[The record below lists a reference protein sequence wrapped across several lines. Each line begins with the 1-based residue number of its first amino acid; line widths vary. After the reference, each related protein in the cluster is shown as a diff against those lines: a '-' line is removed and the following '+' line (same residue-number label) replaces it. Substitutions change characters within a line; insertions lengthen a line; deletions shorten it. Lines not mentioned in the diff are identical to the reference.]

1 VRSTE
6 KIKKLIRNLNLDVY
20 TNSEADQSVLSE
32 LLQAQEKSHETG
44 PVFASLKIR
53 RKTMF
58 DRKRPWK
65 IAALVAAVIG
75 AGAISVV
82 AVNIGRYYYRGT
94 TDDGTHVFHSEDWEN
109 VVTLDE
115 VADVEQTRQDLE
127 EIEVLRQEDKRE
139 LLKVEIT
146 MTDDILEKRVHVYK
160 YELADGRIID
170 MREGMPGGAYAFAG
184 KPRGEEYR
192 QLRKAGPGE
201 DLGPY
206 EETVEG
212 RVFSFTR
219 ERHCLS
225 DGTEVVYSAGYPKND
240 Q

>member
-1 VRSTE
+1 MRSTE
-6 KIKKLIRNLNLDVY
+6 KIKKLIRNLSLDVY
-20 TNSEADQSVLSE
+20 TNSEADQSVLRE
-32 LLQAQEKSHETG
+32 LLQAQEKSHETE

-58 DRKRPWK
+58 DRKRTWK
-65 IAALVAAVIG
+65 VAALIAAVIG

-82 AVNIGRYYYRGT
+82 AVNYGRYYYRGT
-94 TDDGTHVFHSEDWEN
+94 TDDGTHVFHSENSET

-146 MTDDILEKRVHVYK
+146 MTGDKLEQRVHVYK
-160 YELADGRIID
+160 YALTDGRTID
-170 MREGMPGGAYAFAG
+170 MREGVPGGAYALS
-184 KPRGEEYR
+184 KPMWEEWLR
-192 QLRKAGPGE
+192 IRKAEPTE
-201 DLGPY
+201 DLGSY
-206 EETVEG
+206 EEIVED
-212 RVFSFTR
+212 RVVSFKR
-219 ERHCLS
+219 EMFLLS
-225 DGTEVVYSAGYPKND
+225 DGTEVIWSRGTPKDD